1 MSGPRHL
8 WSGDWER
15 ESAESDRSHP
25 EPPPVTETIEEQEQ
39 LSEATSDRGRRLRTL
54 AIITGATI
62 VLVVVAVVLADT
74 LGGSDH
80 HRPKPVASVPRQS
93 TTTPQ
98 GNNGGS
104 SLPQQTTP
112 RTQTSPATPTTP
124 QTQTSPGTPTTPGPN
139 GFPQTTL
146 PSGQST
152 VTNKPHV
159 NWLGMQIITSPNGA
173 VVNTIRT
180 GSAADTTGFEPGDVI
195 INVAG
200 TSIAAAK
207 DIRAATGS
215 VHIGALVPV
224 EVTRGSTLIR
234 IAVKMQGRPTVSP

>member
-25 EPPPVTETIEEQEQ
+25 EPPPVTETTEEQEE
-39 LSEATSDRGRRLRTL
+39 LSEATTDRGRRVRML
-54 AIITGATI
+54 AIVTGATI

-80 HRPKPVASVPRQS
+80 RPKPVASVPHRA
-93 TTTPQ
+93 TTTPPQ
-98 GNNGGS
+98 NNGGS
-104 SLPQQTTP
+104 PLPQQTTP
-112 RTQTSPATPTTP
+112 QTQTSPATPTTP
-124 QTQTSPGTPTTPGPN
+124 QNQTSPSTPTTPGPN
-139 GFPQTTL
+139 GFPQTTV
-146 PSGQST
+146 PTGPST

-173 VVNTIRT
+173 VVNTIRS
-180 GSAADTTGFEPGDVI
+180 GSTADITGFEPGDVI

-200 TSIAAAK
+200 TAISAAK

-215 VHIGALVPV
+215 VKVGALVPV
-224 EVTRGSTLIR
+224 EITRGSTLIR
-234 IAVKMQGRPTVSP
+234 IAVRMQGRPTVSP